1 MIRPPQR
8 STLFPYTTLFRSRV
22 ALHAEDG
29 HERIAGQ
36 DAQDDEDA
44 ERHAEQCDDGVHCP
58 ARQVFLQCTWGAP
71 IWPPT
76 PPSAPRA
83 PTGTW
88 RASIHP
94 SAMAL
99 GGPTLP
105 PTPPTPSRPHH
116 ARAPPAAHQ

>member
-71 IWPPT
+71 RWPPT
-76 PPSAPRA
+76 PPSARRA
-83 PTGTW
+83 SNESW
-88 RASIHP
+88 RASITRSLIAWGAP
-94 SAMAL
+94 RW
-99 GGPTLP
+99 P
-105 PTPPTPSRPHH
+105 PTPPSAR
-116 ARAPPAAHQ
+116 RAPN